1 MIYIYIYNVS
11 KYLTRDRICEN
22 RFCILMVKILFTMWF
37 TRGEWQ
43 RDGVEE
49 RRHGVPQ
56 VFRNTCGTPVRST
69 LIQLALKKGQTM
81 PGVECKWMVCG
92 GCINTG
98 STKYLCLYTYV
109 YVLLTH
115 KITYYTDA
123 WYYTN
128 TILLYMQPYVLWNT
142 GVASACL
149 CPNVHHHEDAICL
162 PNTCWVTQCN
172 SGNWA

>member
-1 MIYIYIYNVS
+1 MYINVS
-11 KYLTRDRICEN
+11 EYLTRDRICEN
-22 RFCILMVKILFTMWF
+22 RFCILIVSFLFTMWF

-92 GCINTG
+92 GCTNIG
-98 STKYLCLYTYV
+98 STKYMHLYTCV

-115 KITYYTDA
+115 NINQYYILHWCMILYKYYITLQVHA
-123 WYYTN
+123 N
-128 TILLYMQPYVLWNT
+128 VCFVEHRR
-142 GVASACL
+142 GVGLSL
-149 CPNVHHHEDAICL
+149 PECPPSRRCHL
-162 PNTCWVTQCN
+162 PPKNMLGN
-172 SGNWA
+172 SV